1 MGRFFDSEHV
11 QTELR
16 DIQDLQREL
25 YDVIIKFPHMS
36 DEAKVIHI
44 DSVIELLEKQ
54 QIMWTRISLSDDP
67 LAKEMKKGIQEGSVQ
82 LGFGDADMSM
92 IFSNMRKTLEHVQN
106 SLRK

>member
-1 MGRFFDSEHV
+1 MSKFFESEQV
-11 QTELR
+11 KMELK
-16 DIQDLQREL
+16 DIQELQRDL
-25 YDVIIKFPHMS
+25 YEVIIKFPYMS

-67 LAKEMKKGIQEGSVQ
+67 LAVEMKKGIQEGSSQ

-92 IFSNMRKTLEHVQN
+92 IFSNMRQTLEQVQK
-106 SLRK
+106 SLKK

>member
-1 MGRFFDSEHV
+1 MSRFFDSEHV

-67 LAKEMKKGIQEGSVQ
+67 LAKEMKKGIQEGQ
-82 LGFGDADMSM
+82 C
-92 IFSNMRKTLEHVQN
+92 N
-106 SLRK
+106 